1 MWTRITPNTD
11 IFYAV
16 DLSDSLT
23 INARFFADDVLL
35 FSVVDDMNLSGTK
48 LNNDLNKVNAS
59 PNQWNIIFN
68 PDLNKQAQDVI
79 FLVK

>member
-35 FSVVDDMNLSGTK
+35 FSVVDDMNLSVTK

-59 PNQWNIIFN
+59 PNQWKIIFN